1 MWTPRPSP
9 GPESGPPHRRLSSE
23 ARAARN
29 EAIARRRLEGASITK
44 VMEEYSVSR
53 NTVKRATR
61 DHAASLARREP
72 EELAALD
79 LSPDPRAPPPPR
91 PDRQPA
97 RGSGA
102 AGDPPGRAPG
112 ATSRLEPRT
121 RRAGRPPALIV
132 ALIRTGYLPRAGGRV
147 PAPEGRRGWKVWGVE
162 LARMA
167 ERAGLADEEFERMLG
182 RVADDARFQSGLALI
197 TTNGRE
203 Y

>member
-1 MWTPRPSP
+1 MDPPAQP

-29 EAIARRRLEGASITK
+29 EAIARRRLEGASVTE
-44 VMEEYSVSR
+44 VMEEFSVSR

-79 LSPDPRAPPPPR
+79 LPDVEHLLHLGLTATGEGLRR
-91 PDRQPA
+91 CLEILRDGR
-97 RGSGA
+97 RDNITIGA
-102 AGDPPGRAPG
+102 ANAASR
-112 ATSRLEPRT
+112 ATS
-121 RRAGRPPALIV
+121 ALIV
-132 ALIRTGYLPRAGGRV
+132 ALIRTGYLPEPGDEYLRRRV
-147 PAPEGRRGWKVWGVE
+147 ERMDEVWGVE

-203 Y
+203 H